1 MAFLSLLIAADPFY
15 GRVGIDSLTDQAR
28 MHLMFADT
36 AEIAKAKFLCDNGDF
51 KDICDW
57 NSVLCQNQEVV
68 QFTQNNLQISNAGN
82 DIDRTSLGTLH
93 LEYMPS
99 SVERFLINSCP
110 YEGTLDTAALPRG
123 MQVLHLCA
131 GLYTGTVDLCALP
144 PTLKALKL
152 TKSAFAGS
160 ISLSRLPGVLHTL
173 SLLDN
178 QFQGT
183 ISLDKLS
190 PNMKRMSLAK
200 NNFSGCISFESLST
214 SLVYL
219 DLSANAFSGEL
230 DFSEIPPLL
239 EFLFVNGNN
248 FSGKVYFTEMKAI
261 QLLNASDNDLQGTA
275 VVPVYANGELVDLM
289 GNGITAVETP
299 GRLVHPREKRML
311 TNSTNARDISRLRKD
326 LEYLKSF

>member
-1 MAFLSLLIAADPFY
+1 MLATISIARASAHSTWSTYPTASNDFSFIRAPTK
-15 GRVGIDSLTDQAR
+15 GRWTQRRCPEACRCST
-28 MHLMFADT
+28 
-36 AEIAKAKFLCDNGDF
+36 
-51 KDICDW
+51 
-57 NSVLCQNQEVV
+57 SVL
-68 QFTQNNLQISNAGN
+68 G
-82 DIDRTSLGTLH
+82 
-93 LEYMPS
+93 
-99 SVERFLINSCP
+99 CP
-110 YEGTLDTAALPRG
+110 
-123 MQVLHLCA
+123 
-131 GLYTGTVDLCALP
+131 GTVDLCALP
-144 PTLKALKL
+144 PTLKAIKL

-160 ISLSRLPGVLHTL
+160 ISLLALPGVLHTL
-173 SLLDN
+173 SLTDN
-178 QFQGT
+178 HFQGV

-230 DFSEIPPLL
+230 DFPEIPPLL

-248 FSGKVYFTEMKAI
+248 FTGSVCFTEMKAI

-289 GNGITAVETP
+289 GNGISAVETP
-299 GRLVHPREKRML
+299 DREVHPREGRML
-311 TNSTNARDISRLRKD
+311 TNSTSARDISRLRKD